1 MLLKLKLN
9 QLNGWFK
16 MCHNRSIEVTIQLQD
31 FPQYQTFQHM
41 HVVSLVGKKNFE
53 IEHFFCSRTK
63 QNNVSQ
69 GLHPD
74 LLFGGLV
81 HQQCGHCTSHLH
93 VYQLSSTVHTIFV
106 QPQSWTQS
114 WAWLCECWLTLT
126 QDNNF
131 TKVLNL
137 IFLHKSVF
145 CFLCSMQTVVQIGLL
160 KLKTQE

>member
-1 MLLKLKLN
+1 
-9 QLNGWFK
+9 

-53 IEHFFCSRTK
+53 IEHFFGSRTK

-81 HQQCGHCTSHLH
+81 QQQCGHCTSHLH
-93 VYQLSSTVHTIFV
+93 VYQLSSSVHTIFV
-106 QPQSWTQS
+106 QPQSWTLYCTSVLAFVIDLLQS

-131 TKVLNL
+131 TNKSFKSY
-137 IFLHKSVF
+137 FLHKNVF
-145 CFLCSMQTVVQIGLL
+145 CFLCSMQTVVQDY
-160 KLKTQE
+160 